1 MINRKLE
8 ALINENLRY
17 FSVITITGPRQSGK
31 TTLVRSMFS
40 NLPYYSL
47 ENPDTRALATNDP
60 VAFLSQHSEGMVL
73 DEIQNAPDL
82 LSYLQGIVDE
92 HRDRKYILTGSSQF
106 KLQSS
111 ITQSLAGRTA
121 VLELLPLAINEVS
134 DIANSYNIDK
144 LIMQGFYPA
153 IYAGDNIPHLFYP
166 AYMRTYLERD
176 VRQLLQVKDLYQF
189 QTFLRLCAGRIGSL
203 FNASELS
210 NEIGTSVNTVRSWIS
225 ILQASYIIFMLHP
238 YFDNSRKRLTKTPK
252 LYFYDTGLACY
263 LLGIENETQL
273 SSDRMRGHLFE
284 NMVISDILKKRTN
297 EGKSTNLMFYRDSN
311 GNEIDLLIPNGQLWE
326 GYEIKSS
333 TTYNSSFEKGFNR
346 LTEQLEQHLT
356 RRAVIY
362 CGTQERHNAPIEVM
376 NYTSLLSKFN
386 NRAVSRHSTLGIKT

>member
-8 ALINENLRY
+8 VLINENLRY
-17 FSVITITGPRQSGK
+17 FPIVTVTGPRQSGK
-31 TTLVRSMFS
+31 TTLIQSMFS
-40 NLPYYSL
+40 HLPYYSL
-47 ENPDTRALATNDP
+47 ENPDTRALAISDP
-60 VAFLSQHSEGMVL
+60 VAFLSQHSDGMIL
-73 DEIQNAPDL
+73 DEVQNVPEL

-92 HRDRKYILTGSSQF
+92 HRDRKYILSGSSQF
-106 KLQSS
+106 KLQNS

-134 DIANSYNIDK
+134 DIADTNNVDN
-144 LIMQGFYPA
+144 LMLQGFYPA
-153 IYAGDNIPHLFYP
+153 IYAGDNIPRLFYP

-189 QTFLRLCAGRIGSL
+189 QTFLRLCAGRTGSL

-210 NEIGTSVNTVRSWIS
+210 NEVGISVNTVRSWLS
-225 ILQASYIIFMLHP
+225 ILQASYIVFMLHP

-273 SSDRMRGHLFE
+273 NSDRMRGHLFE
-284 NMVISDILKKRTN
+284 NMVISDIMKRRAHA
-297 EGKSTNLMFYRDSN
+297 GKSTDLMFYRDSN
-311 GNEIDLLIPNGQLWE
+311 GNEIDLLVPDGQTWE

-333 TTYNSSFEKGFNR
+333 STYNSAFEKGFHSITN
-346 LTEQLEQHLT
+346 QLDAQLT

-362 CGTQERHNAPIEVM
+362 CGTQERHDAHIEVL
-376 NYTSLLSKFN
+376 NFASLLS
-386 NRAVSRHSTLGIKT
+386 V

>member
-8 ALINENLRY
+8 VLINENLRY
-17 FSVITITGPRQSGK
+17 FPIVTVTGPRQSGK
-31 TTLVRSMFS
+31 TTLIRSMFS
-40 NLPYYSL
+40 HLPYYSL
-47 ENPDTRALATNDP
+47 ENPDTRALAISDP
-60 VAFLSQHSEGMVL
+60 VAFLSQHSDGMIL
-73 DEIQNAPDL
+73 DEVQNVPEL

-92 HRDRKYILTGSSQF
+92 HRDRKYILSGSSQF
-106 KLQSS
+106 KLQNS

-121 VLELLPLAINEVS
+121 VLELLPLAINEVA
-134 DIANSYNIDK
+134 DIADTNNVDN
-144 LIMQGFYPA
+144 LMLQGFYPA
-153 IYAGDNIPHLFYP
+153 IYAGDNISRLFYP

-189 QTFLRLCAGRIGSL
+189 QTFLRLCAGRTGSL

-210 NEIGTSVNTVRSWIS
+210 NEVGISVNTVRSWLS
-225 ILQASYIIFMLHP
+225 ILQASYIVFMLHP

-273 SSDRMRGHLFE
+273 NSDRMRGHLFE
-284 NMVISDILKKRTN
+284 NMVISDIMKRRAHA
-297 EGKSTNLMFYRDSN
+297 GKSTDLMFYRDSN
-311 GNEIDLLIPNGQLWE
+311 GNEIDLLVPDGQTWE

-333 TTYNSSFEKGFNR
+333 STYNSAFEKGFHSITN
-346 LTEQLEQHLT
+346 QLDAQLT

-362 CGTQERHNAPIEVM
+362 CGTQERHDAHIEVL
-376 NYTSLLSKFN
+376 NFASLLS
-386 NRAVSRHSTLGIKT
+386 V

>member
-8 ALINENLRY
+8 TLINDNLRY
-17 FSVITITGPRQSGK
+17 FPVVTVTGPRQSGK
-31 TTLVRSMFS
+31 TTLIRSMFS
-40 NLPYYSL
+40 HLPYYSL
-47 ENPDTRALATNDP
+47 ENPDTRAMAINDP
-60 VAFLSQHSEGMVL
+60 VAFLSQHSGGMIL
-73 DEIQNAPDL
+73 DEVQNVPEL

-92 HRDRKYILTGSSQF
+92 HRDRKYILSGSSQF
-106 KLQSS
+106 KLQNS

-134 DIANSYNIDK
+134 DIADTNNVDN
-144 LIMQGFYPA
+144 LMLQGFYPA
-153 IYAGDNIPHLFYP
+153 IYAGDNIPRFFYP

-189 QTFLRLCAGRIGSL
+189 QTFLRLCAGRTGSL

-210 NEIGTSVNTVRSWIS
+210 NEVGVSVNTVRSWLS
-225 ILQASYIIFMLHP
+225 ILQASYIVFMLHP

-284 NMVISDILKKRTN
+284 NMVISDMMKRRAN
-297 EGKSTNLMFYRDSN
+297 AGKSTDLMFYRDSN
-311 GNEIDLLIPNGQLWE
+311 GNEIDLLVPDGQTWE

-333 TTYNSSFEKGFNR
+333 FTYNSAFEKGFR
-346 LTEQLEQHLT
+346 SLTDQLDARLT
-356 RRAVIY
+356 RRSVIY
-362 CGTQERHNAPIEVM
+362 CGTQERRDAHIEVL
-376 NYTSLLSKFN
+376 NYASLLS
-386 NRAVSRHSTLGIKT
+386 V